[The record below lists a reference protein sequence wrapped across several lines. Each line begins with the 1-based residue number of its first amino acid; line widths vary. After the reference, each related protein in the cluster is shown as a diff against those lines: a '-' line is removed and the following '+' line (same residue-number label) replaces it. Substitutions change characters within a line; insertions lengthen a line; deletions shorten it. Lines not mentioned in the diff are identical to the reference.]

1 MDLPSEKRGPAKKPP
16 AYRHFKP
23 RNQGVVRIAGKDY
36 YLGEYQSQESWRRY
50 NQLLADLFY
59 SEPGV
64 VNSTGFSPASSVPTN
79 GQIQLPAILTIGE
92 LTMRYQV
99 HANGYYQKDGQPTSE
114 AETIKR
120 SLVFLNRKYCEEPA
134 NSFTSKK
141 LEVVRE
147 SIAADPVVKVRKV
160 KKKNGKTETSQ
171 FVVQKN
177 KARSTAISYTA
188 KIKQMFKWAVH
199 EELVEPGV
207 YERLRALPP
216 LKKGRTKA
224 RETQK
229 VRPVSEEHI
238 QAVLRILPPVVADMV
253 RVQRLVGCRPQ
264 DVVNMCPADI
274 TKGEPGEP
282 WLYRPES
289 HKTDHHDQELVLPIG
304 PKAQAILEKYWPA
317 KPTDVF
323 FSPKVTVQMRN
334 DARRGTGKHAEVVAK
349 RPRKVATRP
358 PGDRYDSA
366 TYRRAVNRACE
377 LVGIPIWSPNRL
389 RHSRLT
395 EVRAK
400 HGAEAA
406 RTLVGHKN
414 LSTTEIYAEQDLR
427 KAIEVAK
434 ESG

>member
-1 MDLPSEKRGPAKKPP
+1 MELPSEKRGPARKPP

-50 NQLLADLFY
+50 NQLLAEHFY
-59 SEPGV
+59 GGSGAVSLPSPS
-64 VNSTGFSPASSVPTN
+64 STISVPAN
-79 GQIQLPAILTIGE
+79 GPIQAPAVLTIGE

-99 HANGYYQKDGQPTSE
+99 YANGYYQRDGQPTSE

-120 SLVFLNRKYCEEPA
+120 SLVFLNRLYCEEPA

-141 LEVVRE
+141 LELVRE
-147 SIAADPVVKVRKV
+147 SVAVDPVVKVRKG
-160 KKKNGKTETSQ
+160 KKKNGKIETTQ
-171 FVVQKN
+171 VVLHKT
-177 KARSTAISYTA
+177 KSRATAKGYTA

-199 EELVEPGV
+199 EELVDPGV

-224 RETQK
+224 RETTK

-238 QAVLRILPPVVADMV
+238 QAVLEKLPPVVADMV

-264 DVVNMCPADI
+264 DLVNMCPADI

-282 WLYRPES
+282 WLYAPES
-289 HKTDHHDQELVLPIG
+289 HKTAHHDQELVLPIG
-304 PKAQAILEKYWPA
+304 PKAQAILEKFWPA

-323 FSPKVTVQMRN
+323 FSPKATVQMRN
-334 DARRGTGKHAEVVAK
+334 DARRGKGKHAAVVAK
-349 RPRKVATRP
+349 RPKKIASRP
-358 PGDRYDSA
+358 PKDRYNSNS
-366 TYRRAVNRACE
+366 YRRAVNRACE
-377 LVGIPIWSPNRL
+377 LAGIPIWSPNRL

>member
-1 MDLPSEKRGPAKKPP
+1 MESLNSQRGSARKPP

-120 SLVFLNRKYCEEPA
+120 SLVFLNRRYCEEPA

-147 SIAADPVVKVRKV
+147 SIADDPVVKVRKV

>member
-1 MDLPSEKRGPAKKPP
+1 MELPSEKRGPARKPP

-36 YLGEYQSQESWRRY
+36 YLGEYQSLESWRRY
-50 NQLLADLFY
+50 NQLLAELFFA
-59 SEPGV
+59 EPAA
-64 VNSTGFSPASSVPTN
+64 NSPTPNTAPAPVTVQAPESLVAP
-79 GQIQLPAILTIGE
+79 LRIGE
-92 LTMRYQV
+92 LTMRFQV
-99 HANGYYQKDGQPTSE
+99 HANAYYVKDGKPTSE

-120 SLVFLNRKYCEEPA
+120 SLVFLNRMFCEEPA

-141 LEVVRE
+141 LELVRE
-147 SIAADPVVKVRKV
+147 SVAGDPVTKTR
-160 KKKNGKTETSQ
+160 KKKGKGTKGQTET
-171 FVVQKN
+171 VVLQATKS
-177 KARSTAISYTA
+177 RSTANRYTA
-188 KIKQMFKWAVH
+188 RIKQMFKWAVH
-199 EELVEPGV
+199 EELVDPGV

-216 LKKGRTKA
+216 LRRGRTQA
-224 RETQK
+224 RETKK

-238 QAVLRILPPVVADMV
+238 QAVLEKLPPVVADMV

-264 DVVNMCPADI
+264 DLVNMCPADI

-282 WLYRPES
+282 WLYAPES
-289 HKTDHHDQELVLPIG
+289 HKTSHHDQELVLPIG

-317 KPTDVF
+317 KATDVF
-323 FSPKVTVQMRN
+323 FSPKATVQMRN
-334 DARRGTGKHAEVVAK
+334 DARRGKGKHAAVVAK
-349 RPRKVATRP
+349 RPRKKPTRP
-358 PGDRYDSA
+358 PSDRYSSI

-377 LVGIPIWSPNRL
+377 LAGIPIWSPNRL

>member
-1 MDLPSEKRGPAKKPP
+1 MESLNSQRGSARKPP

-50 NQLLADLFY
+50 SQLLAELFFV
-59 SEPGV
+59 EPAT
-64 VNSTGFSPASSVPTN
+64 NSQSSNTVPASVTMQAPEP
-79 GQIQLPAILTIGE
+79 LVAPLRIGE

-99 HANGYYQKDGQPTSE
+99 HTNTYYIKDGKPTSE
-114 AETIKR
+114 VETIKR
-120 SLVFLNRKYCEEPA
+120 SLVFLNRMCCDEPA

-141 LEVVRE
+141 LELVRE
-147 SIAADPVVKVRKV
+147 AIASDPVTKIR
-160 KKKNGKTETSQ
+160 KKKGKGAKGQTET
-171 FVVQKN
+171 VVLQATKS
-177 KARSTAISYTA
+177 RSTANRYTA
-188 KIKQMFKWAVH
+188 RIKQMFKWAVH
-199 EELVEPGV
+199 EELVDPGV

-224 RETQK
+224 RETKK
-229 VRPVSEEHI
+229 VRPVPEEHI
-238 QAVLRILPPVVADMV
+238 QAVLAKLSSVVADMV

-289 HKTDHHDQELVLPIG
+289 HKTAHHDQDLVLPIG
-304 PKAQAILEKYWPA
+304 PRAQAILEKYWPA
-317 KPTDVF
+317 KATDVF
-323 FSPKVTVQMRN
+323 FSPKATVQMRN
-334 DARRGTGKHAEVVAK
+334 DARRGKGKHAAVVAK
-349 RPRKVATRP
+349 RPKKKATSP
-358 PGDRYDSA
+358 PGEKYNSSS
-366 TYRRAVNRACE
+366 YRRAVNRACE
-377 LVGIPIWSPNRL
+377 LAEIVIWSPNRL

>member
-1 MDLPSEKRGPAKKPP
+1 MELPSEKRGPAKKPP

-50 NQLLADLFY
+50 NQLLAELFFA
-59 SEPGV
+59 EPAA
-64 VNSTGFSPASSVPTN
+64 NSLAQNTAPAPVTVQAPEP
-79 GQIQLPAILTIGE
+79 LVAPLRIGE
-92 LTMRYQV
+92 LTMRFQV
-99 HANGYYQKDGQPTSE
+99 HANAYYVKDGKPTSE

-120 SLVFLNRKYCEEPA
+120 SLVFLNRMFCEEPA

-141 LEVVRE
+141 LELVRE
-147 SIAADPVVKVRKV
+147 SVAGDPVTKTR
-160 KKKNGKTETSQ
+160 KKKGKGTKGQTET
-171 FVVQKN
+171 VVLQATKS
-177 KARSTAISYTA
+177 RSTANRYTA
-188 KIKQMFKWAVH
+188 RIKQMFKWAVH
-199 EELVEPGV
+199 EELVDPGV

-216 LKKGRTKA
+216 LRRGRTQA
-224 RETQK
+224 RETKK

-238 QAVLRILPPVVADMV
+238 QAVLEKLPPVVADMV

-264 DVVNMCPADI
+264 DLVNMCPADI

-282 WLYRPES
+282 WLYAPES
-289 HKTDHHDQELVLPIG
+289 HKTAHHDQELVLPIG

-323 FSPKVTVQMRN
+323 FSPKATVQMRN
-334 DARRGTGKHAEVVAK
+334 DARRGTGKHAAVVAK
-349 RPRKVATRP
+349 RPKKIASRP
-358 PGDRYDSA
+358 PKDRYNSNS
-366 TYRRAVNRACE
+366 YRRAVNRACE
-377 LVGIPIWSPNRL
+377 LAGIPIWSPNRL

>member
-1 MDLPSEKRGPAKKPP
+1 MDLPDGKRGAARKPP

-50 NQLLADLFY
+50 NQLLAELFFA
-59 SEPGV
+59 EPAA
-64 VNSTGFSPASSVPTN
+64 SPPIPNAQPVQVTVQATEP
-79 GQIQLPAILTIGE
+79 LAAPLRIGE

-99 HANGYYQKDGQPTSE
+99 HANAYYIKDGKPTSE

-120 SLVFLNRKYCEEPA
+120 SLVFLNRMCCDEPA
-134 NSFTSKK
+134 SAFTSKK
-141 LEVVRE
+141 LELVRE
-147 SIAADPVVKVRKV
+147 SIASDPVTKIR
-160 KKKNGKTETSQ
+160 KKKAKDAKGQTET
-171 FVVQKN
+171 VVLKLT
-177 KARSTAISYTA
+177 KARSTANRYTA
-188 KIKQMFKWAVH
+188 RIKQMFKWAVH

-289 HKTDHHDQELVLPIG
+289 HKTAHHDQELVLPIG

>member
-1 MDLPSEKRGPAKKPP
+1 MDLPDGKRGAARKPP

-50 NQLLADLFY
+50 NQLLAELFFA
-59 SEPGV
+59 EPAA
-64 VNSTGFSPASSVPTN
+64 SPPIPNAQPVQVTVQATEP
-79 GQIQLPAILTIGE
+79 LAAPLRIGE

-99 HANGYYQKDGQPTSE
+99 HANAYYIKDGKPTSE

-120 SLVFLNRKYCEEPA
+120 SLVFLNRMCCDEPA
-134 NSFTSKK
+134 SAFTSKK
-141 LEVVRE
+141 LELVRE
-147 SIAADPVVKVRKV
+147 SIASDPVTKIR
-160 KKKNGKTETSQ
+160 KKKAKGAKGQTET
-171 FVVQKN
+171 VVLKLT
-177 KARSTAISYTA
+177 KARSTANRYTA
-188 KIKQMFKWAVH
+188 RIKQMFKWAVH

>member
-1 MDLPSEKRGPAKKPP
+1 MELPSEKRGPARKPP

-36 YLGEYQSQESWRRY
+36 YLGEYQSQQSWRRY
-50 NQLLADLFY
+50 NQLLAELFFA
-59 SEPGV
+59 EPAA
-64 VNSTGFSPASSVPTN
+64 NSLAQNTAPAQVAVKAPEP
-79 GQIQLPAILTIGE
+79 LVAPLRIGE
-92 LTMRYQV
+92 LTMRFQV
-99 HANGYYQKDGQPTSE
+99 HANAYYVKDGKPTSE

-120 SLVFLNRKYCEEPA
+120 SLVFLNRMFCEEPA

-141 LEVVRE
+141 LELVRE
-147 SIAADPVVKVRKV
+147 SVAGDPVTKTR
-160 KKKNGKTETSQ
+160 KKKGKGAKGQTET
-171 FVVQKN
+171 VVLHATKS
-177 KARSTAISYTA
+177 RSTANRYTA
-188 KIKQMFKWAVH
+188 RIKQMFKWAVH
-199 EELVEPGV
+199 EELVDPGV

-224 RETQK
+224 RETKK
-229 VRPVSEEHI
+229 VRPVFEEHI
-238 QAVLRILPPVVADMV
+238 QAVLEKLPPVVADMV

-264 DVVNMCPADI
+264 DLVNMCPADI

-282 WLYRPES
+282 WLYAPES
-289 HKTDHHDQELVLPIG
+289 HKTAHHDQELVLPIG

-317 KPTDVF
+317 KPKDVF
-323 FSPKVTVQMRN
+323 FSPKATVQMRN
-334 DARRGTGKHAEVVAK
+334 DARRGKGKHAVLVAK
-349 RPRKVATRP
+349 RPRKKPTRP
-358 PGDRYDSA
+358 PSDRYSSI

-377 LVGIPIWSPNRL
+377 LAGIPIWSPNRL

>member
-1 MDLPSEKRGPAKKPP
+1 MESLNSQRGSARKPP

-50 NQLLADLFY
+50 SQLLAELFFV
-59 SEPGV
+59 EPAT
-64 VNSTGFSPASSVPTN
+64 NSPSSNTVPASMTMQAPEPVVAP
-79 GQIQLPAILTIGE
+79 LRIGE

-99 HANGYYQKDGQPTSE
+99 HVNAYYVKDGKPTSE
-114 AETIKR
+114 VETIER
-120 SLVFLNRKYCEEPA
+120 SLVFLNRMCCDEPA
-134 NSFTSKK
+134 NSFSSKK
-141 LEVVRE
+141 LELVRE
-147 SIAADPVVKVRKV
+147 SIASDPVTKIR
-160 KKKNGKTETSQ
+160 KKKGKGTKGQTET
-171 FVVQKN
+171 VVLQATKS
-177 KARSTAISYTA
+177 RSTANRYTA
-188 KIKQMFKWAVH
+188 RIKQLFKWAVH
-199 EELVEPGV
+199 EELVDPGV

-216 LKKGRTKA
+216 LRRGRTQA
-224 RETQK
+224 RETKK

-238 QAVLRILPPVVADMV
+238 QAVLEKLPPVVADMV
-253 RVQRLVGCRPQ
+253 RAQRLIGCRPQ
-264 DVVNMCPADI
+264 DIVNICPAEI
-274 TKGEPGEP
+274 AKGEPGEP

-289 HKTDHHDQELVLPIG
+289 HKTAHHDQELVLPIG

-317 KPTDVF
+317 KPKDVF
-323 FSPKVTVQMRN
+323 FSPKATVQIRN
-334 DARRGTGKHAEVVAK
+334 DARRGKGKHAAVVAK
-349 RPRKVATRP
+349 RAKKIASRP
-358 PGDRYDSA
+358 PKDRYTTSS
-366 TYRRAVNRACE
+366 YRRAVNRACE
-377 LVGIPIWSPNRL
+377 LAGIPIWSPNRL

>member
-1 MDLPSEKRGPAKKPP
+1 MESLNSQRGSARKPP

-50 NQLLADLFY
+50 NQLLAELFFA
-59 SEPGV
+59 EPAA
-64 VNSTGFSPASSVPTN
+64 SPPIPNAQPVQVTVQAAEP
-79 GQIQLPAILTIGE
+79 LAAPLRIGE

-99 HANGYYQKDGQPTSE
+99 HANAYYIKNGKPTSE

-120 SLVFLNRKYCEEPA
+120 SLVFLNRKFCEEPA

-177 KARSTAISYTA
+177 KARSTANSYTA

-199 EELVEPGV
+199 EELVDPGV

-238 QAVLRILPPVVADMV
+238 QAVLKILPSVVADMV

-289 HKTDHHDQELVLPIG
+289 HKTAHHDQELVLPIG

-334 DARRGTGKHAEVVAK
+334 DARRGTGKHADVVAK
-349 RPRKVATRP
+349 RPRKIATRP